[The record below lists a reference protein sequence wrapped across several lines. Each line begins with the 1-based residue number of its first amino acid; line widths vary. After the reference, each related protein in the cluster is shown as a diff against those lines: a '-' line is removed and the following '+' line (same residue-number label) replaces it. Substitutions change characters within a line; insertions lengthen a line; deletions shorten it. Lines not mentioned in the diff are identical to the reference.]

1 MHTTDTTRIDDRN
14 VCPRVLHGKQCV
26 WLPTSSE
33 YGHVSFRVPTTLHRR
48 QFTHS
53 NYSNKVRTMPQ
64 IKISE
69 IRELSNEELQVR
81 LRDLK
86 QEGLNLRLQQS
97 TGQLEN
103 SARLRLVR
111 RESARVMTVLSE
123 RRNQVPETE

>member
-1 MHTTDTTRIDDRN
+1 
-14 VCPRVLHGKQCV
+14 
-26 WLPTSSE
+26 
-33 YGHVSFRVPTTLHRR
+33 
-48 QFTHS
+48 
-53 NYSNKVRTMPQ
+53 MPQ

-69 IRELSNEELQVR
+69 IRELSSEELQVR